1 VGALLLPGMLLL
13 LLTSVPDIENAF
25 PLLNSSVM
33 PLFRVIRGVKDS
45 SVVLLN
51 KLAKSYVLLINF
63 RSATLNKCLLA
74 S

>member
-1 VGALLLPGMLLL
+1 MLLL
-13 LLTSVPDIENAF
+13 LLLASVPDIESAF

-33 PLFRVIRGVKDS
+33 LLSRVIRGIRDN
-45 SVVLLN
+45 SVVLLG
-51 KLAKSYVLLINF
+51 KPAKSCVLLINF